1 MGLQS
6 VTQAASSGF
15 ASPAWFLPPRLPG
28 TRYHRRMEI
37 RTNDL
42 SHSAVLA
49 LLREMS
55 PPVSNCALDMSA
67 RSDWVRV
74 SRAP

>member
-1 MGLQS
+1 
-6 VTQAASSGF
+6 
-15 ASPAWFLPPRLPG
+15 
-28 TRYHRRMEI
+28 MEI